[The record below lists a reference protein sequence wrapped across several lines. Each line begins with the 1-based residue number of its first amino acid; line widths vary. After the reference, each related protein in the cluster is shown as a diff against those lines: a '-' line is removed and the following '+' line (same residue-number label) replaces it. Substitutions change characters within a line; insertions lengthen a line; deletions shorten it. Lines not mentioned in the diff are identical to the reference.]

1 VVGRIFIVLCII
13 QDVVSVHGPLAV
25 DPHMYRLIHDAILR
39 KLVIHVVLAW
49 QFECSVAAI
58 HWFFDVLLLMVVI
71 VSSPECSNVLLY

>member
-1 VVGRIFIVLCII
+1 MVGRIFIVLCII
-13 QDVVSVHGPLAV
+13 QDVVSVHGPLPV
-25 DPHMYRLIHDAILR
+25 DPRMYRLIQDAFLGQ
-39 KLVIHVVLAW
+39 LVIHVVVAW